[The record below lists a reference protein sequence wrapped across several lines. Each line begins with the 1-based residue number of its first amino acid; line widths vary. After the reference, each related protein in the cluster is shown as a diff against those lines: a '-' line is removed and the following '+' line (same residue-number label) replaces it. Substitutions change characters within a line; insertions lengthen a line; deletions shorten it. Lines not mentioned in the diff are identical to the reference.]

1 MAFTVIRTGDVGE
14 EKIHHVGADTFEIL
28 EGGVLKTY
36 DHERK
41 KTTYH
46 SPRGW
51 LRVETR
57 DDHPHGTTRT
67 GR

>member
-1 MAFTVIRTGDVGE
+1 MAFTVIRTADGLE
-14 EKIHHVGADTFEIL
+14 EKVHHVGGDTFEIL

-36 DHERK
+36 DHQQTR
-41 KTTYH
+41 TTYH

-57 DDHPHGTTRT
+57 DNHPHGTPRPA
-67 GR
+67 R